1 MFTELSDFLKSRRK
15 KEGETHTHTVYGGG
29 DYGGSYTIPEHDM
42 EEFYK
47 LIYKCIFKKN
57 ENFSIVE
64 KIQDICPLIVD
75 YDFKYK
81 DKITERQYDQNLV
94 KKFIE
99 IMFENIEM
107 FYDISDEQRVCW
119 VMEKNTPVDAPQRG
133 YASKDGIH
141 FLFPYINAE
150 KKSFMHFRN
159 QLIESDF
166 HHLFESEGF
175 KPPSNSMSEI
185 VDEAIY
191 KGGNWFIYGS
201 GKPNEQSYKLTN
213 IYKLNGDTISELS
226 TELYLEDPLTIMK
239 LNSVNINNTK
249 NVNYTEE
256 LNKRFKKTTLRSSS
270 SVESISSEDIDS
282 EVMSNAKKN
291 DIEIAKK
298 LTDILSTE
306 RASNCTDWISVGYCL
321 HSIGPRHL
329 KDHWIKFSKKWEMF
343 RNSNECERQWEYM
356 NRCNNRQLTIGTLHY
371 WAKNDDPEAYEG
383 IIRESLQKLV
393 EISIRGEK
401 KAGAHSD
408 VANVVYHY
416 FKNNFIASSYKDNF
430 WYYFNEKKG
439 GRWEET
445 EQGHLLRNKL
455 STIIVD
461 LYMYY
466 QNKWQQQ
473 LHNTE
478 EDSDMHN
485 ILNNRITGCSSVIIK
500 LKDSGYKDKIMKE
513 CKEYFYDK
521 TFEDIIDTRR
531 NLIGFEN
538 GIYDLENSVFR
549 PGIPSDYVCQSNG
562 LTIPFPNNFKQIKLD
577 EISDIIKE
585 IPEYEKKINDLLDFL
600 EKVFPIKSVRE
611 YTLRFV
617 ASCLCGEIREEKFY
631 FWTGSG
637 GNGKSKFVD
646 LIMAT
651 FGDYGKVMNISYL
664 TTKRGGAGAAS
675 PELEFIRKA
684 RFVSMTEPEAEDTIY
699 VGKLKELTG
708 GDTLTSRGLFKDIR
722 DFKPQFKMILQCNDL
737 PKLGG
742 NDGGVWRRVEVV
754 KYISKFMDNPRPC
767 EADPHQYQIDE
778 GISQKINDWKLI
790 FMVMLLEK
798 YPVYNLEGTNPPPE
812 VRDAT
817 KAYKTKNDL
826 IANWID
832 DNIIETDEN
841 TPFNELFANWEN
853 WLTDEGINPKGK
865 TVPKRPD
872 IKSAL
877 IKLQEKTDKGYVI
890 GKSKAEGAPNGT
902 KSKPTFNFKPVDD

>member
-1 MFTELSDFLKSRRK
+1 MLRDLSEFLKSRVK
-15 KEGETHTHTVYGGG
+15 KQGETHTHTVYGGG
-29 DYGGSYTIPEHDM
+29 DYGGSYTIPKHDM
-42 EEFYK
+42 ETLYK
-47 LIYKCIFKKN
+47 LINKCIFEKK
-57 ENFSIVE
+57 EKFSIVE

-75 YDFKYK
+75 FDFKYK
-81 DKITERQYDQNLV
+81 EKLSSRQYNDKIL
-94 KKFIE
+94 KKFVE
-99 IMFENIEM
+99 IMFQHLTI
-107 FYDISDEQRVCW
+107 FYNLTDEQCVCW
-119 VMEKNTPVDAPQRG
+119 IMEKKSPLDAPQRG
-133 YASKDGIH
+133 YESKDGIH
-141 FLFPYINAE
+141 FLFPYIKAE

-159 QLIESDF
+159 SLIECDF
-166 HHLFESEGF
+166 NSIFESEKF
-175 KPPSNSMSEI
+175 TSPSNSMNEI

-201 GKPNEQSYKLTN
+201 GKPNEESYKLTK
-213 IYKLNGDTISELS
+213 IYKYNDNSINELS
-226 TELYLEDPLTIMK
+226 TELYLEDTLTIMK
-239 LNSVNINNTK
+239 LNSVNINDSK
-249 NVNYTEE
+249 NVEYTDE
-256 LNKRFKKTTLRSSS
+256 LNNRFKKNKLKNSS
-270 SVESISSEDIDS
+270 SVESLNSEEIGS
-282 EVMSNAKKN
+282 EVMETAKKN

-298 LTDILSTE
+298 LSEILSTE
-306 RASNCTDWISVGYCL
+306 RSSNCTDWIAVGYCL
-321 HSIGPRHL
+321 HTIGPNHL
-329 KDHWIKFSKKWEMF
+329 KDYWIKFSKKWEMF
-343 RNSNECERQWEYM
+343 KNSNECERQWEYM
-356 NRCNNRQLTIGTLHY
+356 NRSNNRQLTLGTLHY
-371 WAKNDDPEAYEG
+371 WAKMDDPEKYEN
-383 IIRESLQKLV
+383 IIRDSLQKLV

-445 EQGHLLRNKL
+445 EQGHLLRSKL
-455 STIIVD
+455 STVIAE

-473 LHNTE
+473 LHNE
-478 EDSDMHN
+478 DEDSDMHN
-485 ILNNRITGCSSVIIK
+485 ILNNRITGCSTVIIK

-538 GIYDLENSVFR
+538 GVYDLEESVFR

-562 LTIPFPNNFKQIKLD
+562 LTIPVPSNFKQVKLED
-577 EISDIIKE
+577 ISDTIKD
-585 IPEYEKKINDLLDFL
+585 IPDYDNKLNSLNDFL
-600 EKVFPIKSVRE
+600 EKVFPLKSVRE

-617 ASCLCGEIREEKFY
+617 ASCLSGEIREEKFY

-651 FGDYGKVMNISYL
+651 FGSYGKVMNISYL
-664 TTKRGGAGAAS
+664 TTKRGGAGQAS

-754 KYISKFMDNPRPC
+754 KYISKFMENPKPC
-767 EADPHQYQIDE
+767 KADPHQYQIDE
-778 GISQKINDWKLI
+778 SISQKIEDWKMI
-790 FMVMLLEK
+790 FMIMLLEK
-798 YPVYNLEGTNPPPE
+798 YPVYNVEGTNPPPE
-812 VRDAT
+812 VKDAT
-817 KAYKTKNDL
+817 SAYKTKNDL

-832 DNIIETDEN
+832 DRIVKTDDLVQ
-841 TPFNELFANWEN
+841 FSDLWDDWES
-853 WLTDEGINPKGK
+853 WCEDEGIVKSK
-865 TVPKRPD
+865 TTPKRPD
-872 IKSAL
+872 IKAAL
-877 IKLQEKTDKGYVI
+877 IKLQEKHENGYVI
-890 GKSKAEGAPNGT
+890 GKSVSEGAPNGT
-902 KSKPTFNFKPVDD
+902 KGKPKFNFKPIDD